1 MAVCGVFSPAL
12 IKIDL
17 EAEEKDE
24 VFEEL
29 IDLFCQKRDFSL
41 REKVLKAIREREAQ
55 MSTGIQKGIAI
66 PHGQTNAVDQTYG
79 ILGISKRGIE
89 YDALDGE
96 PVHLIFMILSPQED
110 SERYIRVLKQLS
122 QFLLNPQFCND
133 ILVQRDAQS
142 IYKIIEKYE
151 DSL

>member
-1 MAVCGVFSPAL
+1 MALCDVFSPAL

-17 EAEEKDE
+17 ESEEKDE

-29 IDLFCQKRDFSL
+29 IDLFCQTRPFSV
-41 REKVLKAIREREAQ
+41 REKVLKALREREAQ

-66 PHGQTNAVDQTYG
+66 PHGRTNAVDHTYG
-79 ILGISKRGIE
+79 ILGISQRGIE

-96 PVHLIFMILSPQED
+96 LVHLIFMILSPQED
-110 SERYIRVLKQLS
+110 SERYIRVLSQLS
-122 QFLLNPQFCND
+122 QFLMNPQVCND
-133 ILVQRDAQS
+133 IFIQRDAQS

-151 DSL
+151 ENL